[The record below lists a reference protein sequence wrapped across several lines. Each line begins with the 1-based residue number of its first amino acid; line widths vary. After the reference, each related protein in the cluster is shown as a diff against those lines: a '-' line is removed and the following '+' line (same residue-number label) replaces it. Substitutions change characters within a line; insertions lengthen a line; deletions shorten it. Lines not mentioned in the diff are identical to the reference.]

1 MSVITRFAPSPTG
14 FLHIGGARTALFN
27 YLYTKNKGGKFLLRI
42 EDTDKKR
49 STQAAI
55 DAIKN
60 GLNWLGIKH
69 DDEIVLQS
77 QREARHKEVA
87 YELLKK
93 GAAYKCFCTTEELDE
108 LRKKAESE
116 GKNFKYP
123 KIWRDTPEDKHPDKS
138 FAIRIKAPL
147 EGDISINDLVQGEV
161 KYPAND
167 LDDMV
172 LLRADGTPTYMLAV
186 VVDDHDMNITH
197 IIRGDDHLTNA
208 FRQILIY
215 KAMNW
220 KIPELAH
227 IPLIHGADG
236 AKLSKRHGAL
246 GVEEYRDMG
255 YLPEAICNYIMGLG
269 WHWGDE
275 ETLSMSEAAKR
286 FDIARVG
293 KSPSRFDFAK
303 LNHINGLYLRQKS
316 VEENYQLAKPFLEK
330 KWGDKLTPEIEE
342 KIKKLL
348 PEILQRTQNLVE
360 ITNNPTTS
368 AIFARIEPIEPKA
381 QTALAQGKEH
391 TLSLIPIL
399 EETSDW
405 SEENI
410 KKTLDD
416 YGTSKN
422 IKAGQYLPAL
432 RAAVYG
438 SMETASL
445 MKFISVMEK
454 DEILKRLKSI

>member
-27 YLYTKNKGGKFLLRI
+27 YLFTKNKGGKFLLRI

-55 DAIKN
+55 DAIIS
-60 GLNWLGIKH
+60 GLEWLGIKN
-69 DDEIVLQS
+69 DGEIVLQS
-77 QREARHKEVA
+77 KREDRHKEVA

-93 GAAYKCFCTTEELDE
+93 GAAYKCFCTPEELDE
-108 LRKKAESE
+108 LRKKAEGE

-123 KIWRDTPEDKHPDKS
+123 KIWRDIPENDHPAKP
-138 FAIRIKAPL
+138 FTIRIKAPL
-147 EGDISINDLVQGEV
+147 EGEIVINDLVQGEV

-215 KAMNW
+215 QAMGWN
-220 KIPELAH
+220 IPKLAH

-255 YLPEAICNYIMGLG
+255 YLPEAVCNYIMGLG

-275 ETLSMSEAAKR
+275 ETITQEESIKR
-286 FDIARVG
+286 FAIDKVG
-293 KSPSRFDFAK
+293 RSPSRFDFAK
-303 LNHINGLYLRQKS
+303 LDHINGVYLRSLSK
-316 VEENYQLAKPFLEK
+316 EKIAELAKPFLAKQYGDDAKKFTESFLKLADALKERANTLKHLAEISELLLHRVTYTEK
-330 KWGDKLTPEIEE
+330 AKQALE
-342 KIKKLL
+342 K
-348 PEILQRTQNLVE
+348 
-360 ITNNPTTS
+360 
-368 AIFARIEPIEPKA
+368 
-381 QTALAQGKEH
+381 GKEH
-391 TLSLIPIL
+391 IEPLKSNLENLNDFTL
-399 EETSDW
+399 
-405 SEENI
+405 ENLTEVFE
-410 KKTLDD
+410 K
-416 YGTSKN
+416 YSAEKN
-422 IKAGQYLPAL
+422 IKAGMFLPAL
-432 RAAVYG
+432 RASICG
-438 SMETASL
+438 TMEAPDL
-445 MKFISVMEK
+445 KQVMIALGKNEV
-454 DEILKRLKSI
+454 ITRMTNI